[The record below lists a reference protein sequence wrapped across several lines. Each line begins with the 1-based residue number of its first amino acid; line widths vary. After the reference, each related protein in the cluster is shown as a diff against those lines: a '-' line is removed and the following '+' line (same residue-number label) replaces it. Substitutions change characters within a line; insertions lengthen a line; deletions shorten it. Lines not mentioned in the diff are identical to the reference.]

1 MPTRETTRRR
11 RLFRI
16 GSAVALLLAGA
27 MVLTVGGAGL
37 LSDLFRSAG
46 TPLASAQTIA
56 FGIAALVPL
65 VVFVGVTVT
74 TTRKRHPRRVAVGG
88 ALFAAGTV
96 GGSLLLGSGQPAP
109 ATFEGPLATA
119 LSVGYVLG
127 LVLVL
132 GALIDGI
139 QAPKT
144 RPPTRTEEG
153 WQATS
158 RSMTHD
164 PTRSGTVPADGG
176 SEDSDLAFPLDTDD
190 EEKPDDGR

>member
-1 MPTRETTRRR
+1 MPTRETTQRR
-11 RLFRI
+11 RLFRT
-16 GSAVALLLAGA
+16 GSAVALLLAGTI
-27 MVLTVGGAGL
+27 VLAVGGAGL

-46 TPLASAQTIA
+46 TPLASAQTMA

-74 TTRKRHPRRVAVGG
+74 TTRKRHTRRVAVGG
-88 ALFAAGTV
+88 ALFAGGTV
-96 GGSLLLGSGQPAP
+96 IGSLLLGSGQPAP
-109 ATFEGPLATA
+109 ATFDGPLATA

-144 RPPTRTEEG
+144 RPHARTEQG

-176 SEDSDLAFPLDTDD
+176 SEDSDLAFPLDTDVDEDPD
-190 EEKPDDGR
+190 EER